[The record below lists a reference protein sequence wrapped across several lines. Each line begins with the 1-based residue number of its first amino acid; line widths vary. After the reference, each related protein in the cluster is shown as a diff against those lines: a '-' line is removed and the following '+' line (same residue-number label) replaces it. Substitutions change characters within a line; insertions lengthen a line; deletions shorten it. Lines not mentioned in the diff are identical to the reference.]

1 MSAAASPALEKAQR
15 RNSPRHPINVPLD
28 VILLRSGVPENL
40 PGRCTDL
47 SEGGVGAMIAGEL
60 SVGQQVA
67 VELRIPKVGVPVR
80 ARALVRYQGEL
91 RCGFEFVGLP
101 VEQRELIRYW
111 TYQLRNPQ
119 LNANEDAN
127 GREIQRAN
135 ERAWKSESTEA
146 SQTVTASLEPVATL
160 APVAESGPKIKVR
173 FRRFHFLLATILL
186 VAGLGWWQWQR
197 SWKELE
203 IGAQAASGEEAPL
216 RVSPD
221 TMEMRIVSKV
231 DPVYP
236 EEARQK
242 GIQGL
247 TVLDAVIAADGTI
260 MKLRPVAGDQQLA
273 QSAVEAVRSWK
284 FEPYQSSGRA
294 VAVET
299 TIAVEFRLN

>member
-47 SEGGVGAMIAGEL
+47 SEGGVGGMIAGEL
-60 SVGQQVA
+60 SAGQHVA
-67 VELRIPKVGVPVR
+67 VELRIPKVGVPLR

-101 VEQRELIRYW
+101 VEQREMIRYW
-111 TYQLRNPQ
+111 AYRLRNPQ
-119 LNANEDAN
+119 FNLQNDEAET
-127 GREIQRAN
+127 
-135 ERAWKSESTEA
+135 SEQTEPA
-146 SQTVTASLEPVATL
+146 VSEPV
-160 APVAESGPKIKVR
+160 PVVASIEKPGPRIKVR
-173 FRRFHFLLATILL
+173 FRRLHLL
-186 VAGLGWWQWQR
+186 VAALLLVGGLGWWQWQR

-203 IGAQAASGEEAPL
+203 IGALAATGEEAPL

-221 TMEMRIVSKV
+221 TMEMRIVSKI

-236 EEARQK
+236 EQARQK

-247 TVLDAVIAADGTI
+247 AVLDAVIAADGSVT
-260 MKLRPVAGDQQLA
+260 KLRPVTGDDQLVKA
-273 QSAVEAVRSWK
+273 AAEAVRSWK
-284 FEPYQSSGRA
+284 FEPYQSSGSA